1 MAQSKMYHP
10 CYLTVDLVSGPRVN
24 RSRTSF
30 SPQCADIFGCCSSLS
45 LLLTAARSSMVVS
58 FILNGE
64 DNGFT
69 GLTGCVKDL
78 QSFVSL
84 SDTKGIRKEKKNTGD
99 TQQNHCEMPYL
110 QVGTHDK
117 EAISALLFI

>member
-1 MAQSKMYHP
+1 MAQSNMYHP

-24 RSRTSF
+24 RSHTLF

-45 LLLTAARSSMVVS
+45 LLLTAARSSMVAS
-58 FILNGE
+58 LILNGD

-78 QSFVSL
+78 
-84 SDTKGIRKEKKNTGD
+84 
-99 TQQNHCEMPYL
+99 
-110 QVGTHDK
+110 
-117 EAISALLFI
+117 